1 MTGQQNLGFF
11 IVERVLYL
19 GKSCSK
25 YVLAHP
31 YAWRRCSRRQA
42 ISYWCA
48 VQITVHGK
56 EFSELKIPYRTV
68 VGVDFADLACGIFL
82 KNGTPHSRYFS
93 DELGVPNFL
102 SRSRTNVCYMWRRM
116 IYCKHGERYI
126 YY

>member
-1 MTGQQNLGFF
+1 MTGQQNPGFL

-31 YAWRRCSRRQA
+31 YAWHRCSRRQA
-42 ISYWCA
+42 ISYWYA
-48 VQITVHGK
+48 LQITVQGK

-82 KNGTPHSRYFS
+82 KGKS
-93 DELGVPNFL
+93 L
-102 SRSRTNVCYMWRRM
+102 
-116 IYCKHGERYI
+116 
-126 YY
+126 